1 MSIFETIAT
10 VLAGLG
16 LFFVGIKLLRDNAK
30 QIISRRFRMFVS
42 RWMESSLRASLLG
55 VLSGFATQSTS
66 VATFITASLT
76 SSGLTTV
83 KKALPVIIW
92 ANAGCSILVLLA
104 VLDIKYAVLIIL
116 TISGICFAFDKP
128 TKYRY
133 AMGVILGIGLLFF
146 GLQMVKMGTSPL
158 AEFSWVQSFLY
169 RIKASYMLA
178 FILGAILAFISQTAI
193 GIVLVAIAMT
203 QAGLFTVEQTIM
215 LIYGVHLGSAITTL
229 VLSSGLKGE
238 PKQLVMLQV
247 LFNVFGL
254 IFFVPLFYLEENLNI
269 PLIKS
274 LVSRMTPELEQQMA
288 YVVLIFNFGVPFVLS
303 FVLNPIHKLLVK
315 LSPSTQEQD
324 LSKLQFIHDQALGDP
339 ETAMDLVEKEH
350 LRLIKRLPDYL
361 ESVRTE
367 KTLEAS
373 PGYETIHNASTA
385 VASEVESFLADLLNK
400 NLSPATSGRGL
411 NLQNRHSLIVSIE
424 DNVYQMVQTIGHT
437 KYSGALQNLIHSVTE
452 GLHTVLLTT
461 VDAMESSEESEVDL
475 LISITEDRG
484 SLIERI
490 RKTYLKSEKALESQ
504 DKSILFY
511 LTSLYE
517 RVVWLI
523 RRWATLLK
531 SARNLY
537 QFE

>member
-42 RWMESSLRASLLG
+42 KWMENSLRASLLG
-55 VLSGFATQSTS
+55 ILSGFTTQSTS

-83 KKALPVIIW
+83 RKALPVIIW
-92 ANAGCSILVLLA
+92 ANAGCSALVLLA
-104 VLDIKYAVLIIL
+104 VLDIKYAVLIVL

-158 AEFSWVQSFLY
+158 AEFSWIQSFLY
-169 RIKASYMLA
+169 SIRASYILA
-178 FILGAILAFISQTAI
+178 FILGAFLTFVSQTAI

-203 QAGLFTVEQTIM
+203 QSGLFSVEQTIM

-238 PKQLVMLQV
+238 PKQLVILQV

-254 IFFVPLFYLEENLNI
+254 IFFVPMFYLEENLDI

-303 FVLNPIHKLLVK
+303 FFLNPIHKLLVK
-315 LSPSTQEQD
+315 LSPPTQEQD

-367 KTLEAS
+367 KTMEPSL
-373 PGYETIHNASTA
+373 GYETIHNASRA
-385 VASEVESFLADLLNK
+385 VADEVGSFLADLLNK
-400 NLSPATSGRGL
+400 NLPPATSGRGL
-411 NLQNRHSLIVSIE
+411 NLQNRHSVIASIE
-424 DNVYQMVQTIGHT
+424 DNVYQMVETIDHT
-437 KYSGALQNLIHSVTE
+437 EHSMALQNLIHSVVE

-461 VDAMESSEESEVDL
+461 VDAMESSEGFEVDL

-490 RKTYLKSEKALESQ
+490 RKSYLNSEETLESQ
-504 DKSILFY
+504 DKSMLFHV
-511 LTSLYE
+511 TSLYE
-517 RVVWLI
+517 RIVWLI

-531 SARNLY
+531 SAQNLY
-537 QFE
+537 QSG